1 MERDELLSKLEMIE
15 EQARLTLDEYPQH
28 LTKERQRMIIA
39 LVKHLRWELA
49 EEKNR
54 AALEDPESTVR
65 LPS

>member
-1 MERDELLSKLEMIE
+1 
-15 EQARLTLDEYPQH
+15 
-28 LTKERQRMIIA
+28 MIIA

-49 EEKNR
+49 EQNR